1 MEYTLHNFGQM
12 ATTWV
17 FHKLHSRSP
26 IRDSFF
32 KHLGI
37 MSAIARS
44 MLASKAGIVVGLF
57 E

>member
-1 MEYTLHNFGQM
+1 MEYMLHNFGQM